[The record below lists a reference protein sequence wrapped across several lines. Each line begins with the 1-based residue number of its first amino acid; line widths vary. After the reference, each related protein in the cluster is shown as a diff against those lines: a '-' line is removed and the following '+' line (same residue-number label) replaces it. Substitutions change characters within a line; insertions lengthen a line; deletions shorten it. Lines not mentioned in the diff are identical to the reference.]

1 MSNANWPR
9 WIYASTTKHFQA
21 IADAYPISMYIEGVE
36 RDTRNESKWLE
47 FRMDG
52 PQTTELSKNYFRLD
66 IEINILWSVHL
77 DSIDFHDQQRIFG
90 MLVEAMTDICIHKYG
105 EGVGDDDS
113 LLGTLILQQDLNNP
127 IRGNN
132 FGQVRPDTQLVQGSV
147 EGTYRMYLSE

>member
-9 WIYASTTKHFQA
+9 WLYASTSKYFQTV
-21 IADAYPISMYIEGVE
+21 ADAYPISMYLESVE
-36 RDTRNESKWLE
+36 RDTKNESKWIE

-52 PQTTELSKNYFRLD
+52 PQTREISKGYFRLD
-66 IEINILWSVHL
+66 VEINILWSVHL
-77 DSIDFHDQQRIFG
+77 DSTDFHEQQRILG
-90 MLVEAMTDICIHKYG
+90 ALIEAMTDICIHKYG

-113 LLGTLILQQDLNNP
+113 LLGTLILQQDPNNP

-147 EGTYRMYLSE
+147 EGTYRMYLTE

>member
-9 WIYASTTKHFQA
+9 WIYASTSKYFQA
-21 IADAYPISMYIEGVE
+21 VADAYPVHMFLESVE
-36 RDTRNESKWLE
+36 RDTKNESKWIE

-52 PQTTELSKNYFRLD
+52 PQTREISKGYFRLD
-66 IEINILWSVHL
+66 VEINILWSVHL
-77 DSIDFHDQQRIFG
+77 DSADFHDQQRILG
-90 MLVEAMTDICIHKYG
+90 MLIEAMTDICIYRY
-105 EGVGDDDS
+105 GDDGS
-113 LLGTLILQQDLNNP
+113 LLGTLILQQDPNNP